1 MPRRTKVAALV
12 TSLLLTTVVGCS
24 GSKFGDSTKQNANY
38 GANADAT
45 PAGNGNG
52 TGNDGGTG
60 NSSVDDAQAGGPGGS
75 GNAGGAGGAGGPGGL
90 GGLNDARDANGNIT
104 NQGDASGG
112 LIGTAQGNCLKKSSL
127 YNIVMVFDVSG
138 SQAQTDPTKLRV
150 TGAKDFLNKLSAFA
164 DVTPTSK
171 FNVSITGFAR
181 TATFGANG
189 WKALNKTTLGDLS
202 SDINTITAPLSAG
215 TFYLSGLHAA
225 DKLLLQQNAT
235 DSNKAARNFVIFMT
249 DGEPNGRDTIAQI
262 NGAAADLANN
272 RGAAMIMLGTGTG
285 VSAKGEGI
293 LQNMALPKTGIVN
306 AQHTGKYFRVA
317 TEAQMAK
324 IGDILTGA
332 VAGCE

>member
-1 MPRRTKVAALV
+1 MPRRTNIAALI
-12 TSLLLTTVVGCS
+12 TPLLLATVVGCS
-24 GSKFGDSTKQNANY
+24 GSKFGASTKQNANY

-60 NSSVDDAQAGGPGGS
+60 DSSVDEAQAGGPGGS
-75 GNAGGAGGAGGPGGL
+75 GNASGSGEAGGPGGL
-90 GGLNDARDANGNIT
+90 GGLNGARDANGNIT
-104 NQGDASGG
+104 NQGGAGGG
-112 LIGTAQGNCLKKSSL
+112 LIGTTQGNCLRKSSL

-164 DVTPTSK
+164 DATPTSK
-171 FNVSITGFAR
+171 FNISITGFAN
-181 TATFGANG
+181 TSTFGAHG
-189 WKALNKTTLGDLS
+189 WKALNKSTLGDLT
-202 SDINTITAPLSAG
+202 SDINTITAPLSVG
-215 TFYLSGLHAA
+215 TFYLTGLNAA

-235 DSNKAARNFVIFMT
+235 AANNAVRNFVIFMT
-249 DGEPNGRDTIAQI
+249 DGEPNGFATIAQI

-306 AQHTGKYFRVA
+306 GKHTGKYFRVA